1 LLVNL
6 IKVSILATLPVLELR
21 GAIPIAINYYKLP
34 VITSYLFAI
43 VGNMIPAIFLL
54 LYLKPFS
61 ELLRKWKIFDIFFS
75 WLFKRTRRHEQR
87 YEKYGALFLLFFVAV
102 PLPIT
107 GVWTGS
113 VAAFLFGIRFWY
125 AFPMMAG
132 GVVIAGII
140 VTLASLGIINLLTYC

>member
-1 LLVNL
+1 MIINL
-6 IKVSILATLPVLELR
+6 IKVFLLSTLPVLELR
-21 GAIPIAINYYKLP
+21 GAIPIAISYYKLP
-34 VITSYLFAI
+34 VIPSYLFS
-43 VGNMIPAIFLL
+43 VMGNLVPAVFLL

-61 ELLRKWKIFDIFFS
+61 DFLRKWHFFDIFFS
-75 WLFKRTRRHEQR
+75 WLFKRTRRHEKK

-132 GVVIAGII
+132 GVIIAGVI
-140 VTLASLGIINLLTYC
+140 VTGTNLGIINLIAH

>member
-1 LLVNL
+1 MIINL
-6 IKVSILATLPVLELR
+6 IKVFLLSTLPVLELR
-21 GAIPIAINYYKLP
+21 GAIPIAISYYKLP
-34 VITSYLFAI
+34 VIPSYLFS
-43 VGNMIPAIFLL
+43 VMGNLVPAVFLL

-61 ELLRKWKIFDIFFS
+61 DFLRKWYFFDIFFS
-75 WLFKRTRRHEQR
+75 WLFKRTRRHEKK

-132 GVVIAGII
+132 GVIIAGII
-140 VTLASLGIINLLTYC
+140 VTATNLGIINLIAH

>member
-1 LLVNL
+1 MIINL
-6 IKVSILATLPVLELR
+6 IKVFLLSTLPVLELR
-21 GAIPIAINYYKLP
+21 GAIPIAISYYKLP
-34 VITSYLFAI
+34 VIPSYLFS
-43 VGNMIPAIFLL
+43 VMGNLVPAVFLL

-61 ELLRKWKIFDIFFS
+61 DFLRKWYFFDIFFS
-75 WLFKRTRRHEQR
+75 WLFKRTRRHEKK

-132 GVVIAGII
+132 GVLIAGMI
-140 VTLASLGIINLLTYC
+140 VTGTNLGIINLIAH

>member
-1 LLVNL
+1 MFINL
-6 IKVSILATLPVLELR
+6 IKVFLLSTLPVLELR
-21 GAIPIAINYYKLP
+21 GAIPIAISYYKLP
-34 VITSYLFAI
+34 VITSYLFS
-43 VGNMIPAIFLL
+43 VMGNLVPAVFLL

-61 ELLRKWKIFDIFFS
+61 DFLRKWHFFDIFFS
-75 WLFKRTRRHEQR
+75 WLFKRTRRHEKK
-87 YEKYGALFLLFFVAV
+87 YEKYGALFLLFFVAI

-132 GVVIAGII
+132 GVIIAGII
-140 VTLASLGIINLLTYC
+140 VTGTNLGIINLITP